1 MTKEKYNFLGQIISE
16 EEQYVPRKEEYF
28 DESGNPKWKEW
39 LINSDEDGFDISKEI
54 ERGKYK
60 IRITLPANK
69 KVVRYGVPQGNFTA
83 DEGTD
88 FDGLSLPYKKESLE
102 YHEYIVTQDIDVEC
116 IVMKGFAAPGFE
128 SNGGAIQYKH
138 NEQIIRLIR
147 KGILVE
153 DFVWLSRMKKN

>member
-1 MTKEKYNFLGQIISE
+1 MQRRCKSKAVSWHDTESVFCILILVELKERVLRDIMKASIFL
-16 EEQYVPRKEEYF
+16 
-28 DESGNPKWKEW
+28 
-39 LINSDEDGFDISKEI
+39 
-54 ERGKYK
+54 
-60 IRITLPANK
+60 IR
-69 KVVRYGVPQGNFTA
+69 
-83 DEGTD
+83 
-88 FDGLSLPYKKESLE
+88 KESLE